1 MGMASTIK
9 KTFASAL
16 AGAFLFSSL
25 PFFSVFAKS
34 DEHPRE
40 KLASFSTY
48 FSETDKGR
56 CANIALA
63 AARIDGIALQPYGDF
78 SFNACVGERTAE
90 KGYKQAKII
99 VNGEYVLGVGGGV
112 CQVSTTL
119 YNLALLAGL
128 TVAEFHPHSLC
139 VGYVAPSR
147 DAMVSSESDLKL
159 FNPLAETVY
168 LSVVVSKGAITATAY
183 GKKDGFKREIECKEL
198 ERTPPPAPEI
208 KDGEK
213 DEILRYGK
221 DGVKSECYLKTYQNG
236 VLVSVKRLRIDKYLP
251 TRGIIIK
258 KTEKPTKNLP

>member
-40 KLASFSTY
+40 KLAAFSTY

-63 AARIDGIALQPYGDF
+63 AARIDGIALQPYGEF

-119 YNLALLAGL
+119 YNLAVLSGL
-128 TVAEFHPHSLC
+128 TVTEFHPHSLC
-139 VGYVAPSR
+139 VGYVSPSR
-147 DAMVSSESDLKL
+147 DAMVSSASDLKL
-159 FNPLAETVY
+159 FNPYAETVY

-183 GKKDGFKREIECKEL
+183 GKQDGYKREMECKEL
-198 ERTPPPAPEI
+198 ETMPPPPPEI
-208 KDGEK
+208 KYGEK
-213 DEILRYGK
+213 DEIVRYGK
-221 DGVKSECYLKTYQNG
+221 DGVKSECYLKTYRNG
-236 VLVSVKRLRIDKYLP
+236 VLLSVKRLRVDNYLP